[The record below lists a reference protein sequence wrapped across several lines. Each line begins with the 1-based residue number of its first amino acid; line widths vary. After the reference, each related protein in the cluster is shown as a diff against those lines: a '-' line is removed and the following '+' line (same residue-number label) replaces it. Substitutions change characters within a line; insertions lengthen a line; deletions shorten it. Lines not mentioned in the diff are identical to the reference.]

1 MTRRQSI
8 GLGVSALWASCQAL
22 GNFEG
27 ECTVIVHPSNRFDA
41 LFSRSKVSAISSLR
55 KTKIAHGGHGGAE
68 VAPLDLAQNERVR
81 RVFVQ
86 RVLGISEEQLA
97 EYWIDQRATR
107 GVNPPLQVRDAAA
120 AKLWVAARP
129 GGIAYIP
136 SSAVDATVKALR
148 IDL

>member
-1 MTRRQSI
+1 
-8 GLGVSALWASCQAL
+8 
-22 GNFEG
+22 
-27 ECTVIVHPSNRFDA
+27 VIVHPSNRFDA
-41 LFSRSKVSAISSLR
+41 LSRSKVSYLFLR
-55 KTKIAHGGHGGAE
+55 KVSRWPWGAE
-68 VAPLDLAQNERVR
+68 VAPLDLSQNEAVR

-107 GVNPPLQVRDAAA
+107 GVNPPLQGRDAAA

-129 GGIAYIP
+129 GGIAYVP

-148 IDL
+148 IDP